1 MHATA
6 HFIALQQTRTLGA
19 RFECTVRPLSA
30 SGHLYHATGRAGSAS
45 RTQQDMYKQGMAHH
59 AQRTAAASLGPI
71 SPNALYA
78 SRSLPPAPC
87 AGRPRALSQTRRPAR
102 PAWRSRAGCR
112 PRSRGQRASR
122 AGAAHMHHT
131 RCRAAVCG
139 QRGGAMRLLLA
150 RTRAG
155 RLLEARCRLRPAAER
170 SAATALVADTALAA
184 ARAGHAG
191 QDNTTPPSSR
201 LATHWIPRTLEGRA
215 WARTDTYCRS
225 APSSSMPPF
234 SARVAMQASTTC
246 RRRAFAC

>member
-1 MHATA
+1 MRRSP
-6 HFIALQQTRTLGA
+6 TRTIANPPPSTPSLAIA
-19 RFECTVRPLSA
+19 RRMSSSLT
-30 SGHLYHATGRAGSAS
+30 GSA
-45 RTQQDMYKQGMAHH
+45 REPRRRCAHAPH
-59 AQRTAAASLGPI
+59 A
-71 SPNALYA
+71 
-78 SRSLPPAPC
+78 
-87 AGRPRALSQTRRPAR
+87 
-102 PAWRSRAGCR
+102 
-112 PRSRGQRASR
+112 
-122 AGAAHMHHT
+122 
-131 RCRAAVCG
+131 CRAAVCG

-170 SAATALVADTALAA
+170 SAATALVADTAIAA

>member
-1 MHATA
+1 MQRDGL
-6 HFIALQQTRTLGA
+6 ALPA
-19 RFECTVRPLSA
+19 
-30 SGHLYHATGRAGSAS
+30 GRS
-45 RTQQDMYKQGMAHH
+45 RTCTSEAWLIMLSVA
-59 AQRTAAASLGPI
+59 AAASLGPI
-71 SPNALYA
+71 SANPLHA
-78 SRSLPPAPC
+78 SRSLPSAPC
-87 AGRPRALSQTRRPAR
+87 AVRPRARSQTRRPAR
-102 PAWRSRAGCR
+102 PAWRSPAGCR